1 MYRDLTITGFR
12 GFKHFTMS
20 GLGRVNLLVGTNN
33 SGKTSVLE
41 ALLMLIGHGTPIVL
55 GAGFF
60 VRGELSGAEESEENQ
75 SVFAVAH
82 LFHGH
87 VADSG
92 SEFSL
97 SALNDLV
104 HERLTARILA
114 QPPAGQARPKHG
126 PARMHRSVRW
136 MQIRFE
142 GKDSCEDGILLTH
155 QGDWISEDHDRVL
168 TQFKKDPGYAGAAIV
183 EFVTTRFASNQEML
197 SMLGKVLL
205 NPEEQQVVEALRIIE
220 PRLDGVAAVPI
231 ARRPNTVP
239 DKAGIF
245 VKLRGVER
253 RVPIGSL
260 GDGIWRLL
268 GIALSLVSARGGF
281 LLIDDI
287 DTGLHYTVMAD
298 MWKMVQETARKLNVQ
313 VFATTH
319 SRDCV
324 EALASIAR
332 PEASDGSE
340 VSIQRIEPE
349 RAIAY
354 SESEIV
360 AAAERGIEVR

>member
-12 GFKHFTMS
+12 GFEHFTMS
-20 GLGRVNLLVGTNN
+20 GLGRLNLLVGTNN

-41 ALLMLIGHGTPIVL
+41 ALLMLICHGNPIIL
-55 GAGFF
+55 GSGFLT
-60 VRGELSGAEESEENQ
+60 RGELSSDEEGEENRPGLA
-75 SVFAVAH
+75 FAH

-87 VADSG
+87 VADGG

-97 SALNDLV
+97 SAHNDLAL
-104 HERLTARILA
+104 ERLTARILA
-114 QPPAGQARPKHG
+114 QQPAGQALPKRG
-126 PARMHRSVRW
+126 LGRMHRSVRW
-136 MQIRFE
+136 LQIRFE
-142 GKDSCEDGILLTH
+142 GKDSSEDCILLTP
-155 QGDWISEDHDRVL
+155 QGDWISEDFDRVVD
-168 TQFKKDPGYAGAAIV
+168 QHKKEPDFAAV
-183 EFVTTRFASNQEML
+183 EFITTRFLSNREMTTE
-197 SMLGKVLL
+197 LGKVLL
-205 NPEEQQVVEALRIIE
+205 NPAERLVVEALRIIE
-220 PRLDGVAAVPI
+220 PRLDGVAAVPV
-231 ARRPNTVP
+231 ARRLNNDS

-245 VKLRGVER
+245 VKLRGMER

-268 GIALSLVSARGGF
+268 GIALMLVSARNGF

-298 MWKMVQETARKLNVQ
+298 MWKMVQQTARLLNVQ

>member
-20 GLGRVNLLVGTNN
+20 GLGRLNLLVGNNN

-41 ALLMLIGHGTPIVL
+41 ALLMLMGHGDPMGL
-55 GAGFF
+55 GISFLT
-60 VRGELSGAEESEENQ
+60 RGEVSGEELSEEHRP
-75 SVFAVAH
+75 VFACSH

-92 SEFSL
+92 SEFSF

-104 HERLTARILA
+104 HERFTARIQA
-114 QPPAGQARPKHG
+114 QPPAGQSRPTRG
-126 PARMHRSVRW
+126 PARMQRNVRW
-136 MQIRFE
+136 LQIRFE
-142 GKDSCEDGILLTH
+142 GKEPFEDGMLLTH
-155 QGDWISEDHDRVL
+155 QGDWISEDLDRVL
-168 TQFKKDPGYAGAAIV
+168 DQGKKEPGYPGAANI
-183 EFVTTRFASNQEML
+183 EFITTRFLSNQEMIAE
-197 SMLGKVLL
+197 LGKVLL
-205 NPEEQQVVEALRIIE
+205 NPAEQQVVEALRIIE
-220 PRLDGVAAVPI
+220 PRLDGVAAVPP
-231 ARRPNTVP
+231 ARRLNSVP

-245 VKLRGVER
+245 VKLRGMER

-268 GIALSLVSARGGF
+268 GIALMLVAARNGF

-298 MWKMVQETARKLNVQ
+298 MWKMVQETARRLNVQ

-332 PEASDGSE
+332 PETSDGSE